1 MEFDYSLCKQ
11 NKVDGVFM
19 SPLIENA
26 GFHKIPY
33 YPGATD
39 DFICTFVI
47 AAPIA
52 FALYKEMPDYMHN
65 LAERYL
71 PQWCLEVNEKFN
83 SIIGF

>member
-1 MEFDYSLCKQ
+1 M
-11 NKVDGVFM
+11 
-19 SPLIENA
+19 
-26 GFHKIPY
+26 IPFVRLQDSNDFEECIFRCAQSGSDSDTL
-33 YPGATD
+33 GA
-39 DFICTFVI
+39 I

-71 PQWCLEVNEKFN
+71 PQWFLEVNEKFN